1 LPTSRRGAPPAS
13 QDLRI
18 ALRTLLKRRLF
29 ASAGVLTVGLGIAA
43 SVTVYSVVDAVLLE
57 PLPYADPGR
66 LVTVW
71 EHNIPRGA
79 ATNEVSPANFFVW
92 REQEGVF
99 QDIAAVVEW
108 STSVTGGG
116 EPERVGSVYA
126 TGAFFRLLGASPHL
140 GRLYDEGDDVE
151 GGPRVVVLSHGFF
164 QRRFG
169 GDPAVIGTTIALDG
183 VAHEVIGVLP
193 PDFDFAPDASV
204 NSIGTRDVWRPP
216 QFGGQA
222 RQSPGRFLQVV
233 ARLAPGVTL
242 EAAQARM
249 DALAARLRE
258 EHPDRQADWGVNIV
272 PLHEQVVGGVRQ
284 ALLVIFGAVGFVLLI
299 ACANVAN
306 LLLARATDR
315 EQEMAVRAALGAG
328 RARIAR
334 QLMAES
340 LVLAGAGGVLGVVF
354 SWWAVDALLA
364 LGPAIPRIGA
374 IAVDGRV
381 LAFALALTA
390 LTGVLFGLAP
400 ALRLSRPE
408 LRSALGER
416 GRGARREGRRLRSA
430 LVVGEVALS
439 LVLLVGAGLLVRSF
453 AGLLATG
460 PGFAT
465 ERLLVAS
472 VEASAPREERAQFFQ
487 ALVERT
493 AALRG
498 VEAAA
503 AITFPPLASSG
514 SATYIWAN
522 DRPVPPPGELPIADL
537 RWVHRDYFR
546 TLGIPVLQ
554 GRVFDE
560 GDRQDAPLRVVVS
573 RTLAQQF
580 WPDEDPV
587 GKTISVQWLDVMV
600 AEIIGVVGDL
610 RYRGPHEEPRAM
622 IYWDHRQFHPFTQ
635 MSLVVRSAGGDP
647 LALVPAVRA
656 ELREIDPDLPLYN
669 VTTMNA
675 LLADSVARTRFAMLA
690 LGGFAVVA
698 LLLAAIGIYG
708 VMAYAVGRRTHEIG
722 VRIALGARGAD
733 IAGMVLREAF
743 ALVGV
748 ALALGL
754 AGALALARLL
764 EGLVYGVG
772 TSDPVTLV
780 GVSVLLALAAFIAA
794 WIPARRA
801 SRVAPVVAMRAE

>member
-1 LPTSRRGAPPAS
+1 
-13 QDLRI
+13 
-18 ALRTLLKRRLF
+18 
-29 ASAGVLTVGLGIAA
+29 
-43 SVTVYSVVDAVLLE
+43 
-57 PLPYADPGR
+57 
-66 LVTVW
+66 
-71 EHNIPRGA
+71 
-79 ATNEVSPANFFVW
+79 
-92 REQEGVF
+92 
-99 QDIAAVVEW
+99 
-108 STSVTGGG
+108 
-116 EPERVGSVYA
+116 
-126 TGAFFRLLGASPHL
+126 
-140 GRLYDEGDDVE
+140 
-151 GGPRVVVLSHGFF
+151 
-164 QRRFG
+164 
-169 GDPAVIGTTIALDG
+169 
-183 VAHEVIGVLP
+183 
-193 PDFDFAPDASV
+193 
-204 NSIGTRDVWRPP
+204 
-216 QFGGQA
+216 
-222 RQSPGRFLQVV
+222 
-233 ARLAPGVTL
+233 
-242 EAAQARM
+242 M
-249 DALAARLRE
+249 
-258 EHPDRQADWGVNIV
+258 
-272 PLHEQVVGGVRQ
+272 
-284 ALLVIFGAVGFVLLI
+284 
-299 ACANVAN
+299 
-306 LLLARATDR
+306 
-315 EQEMAVRAALGAG
+315 
-328 RARIAR
+328 
-334 QLMAES
+334 
-340 LVLAGAGGVLGVVF
+340 
-354 SWWAVDALLA
+354 
-364 LGPAIPRIGA
+364 
-374 IAVDGRV
+374 
-381 LAFALALTA
+381 
-390 LTGVLFGLAP
+390 
-400 ALRLSRPE
+400 
-408 LRSALGER
+408 
-416 GRGARREGRRLRSA
+416 
-430 LVVGEVALS
+430 
-439 LVLLVGAGLLVRSF
+439 
-453 AGLLATG
+453 
-460 PGFAT
+460 
-465 ERLLVAS
+465 
-472 VEASAPREERAQFFQ
+472 
-487 ALVERT
+487 
-493 AALRG
+493 
-498 VEAAA
+498 
-503 AITFPPLASSG
+503 
-514 SATYIWAN
+514 
-522 DRPVPPPGELPIADL
+522 
-537 RWVHRDYFR
+537 
-546 TLGIPVLQ
+546 LQ

-622 IYWDHRQFHPFTQ
+622 IYWDHRQFHPFTP